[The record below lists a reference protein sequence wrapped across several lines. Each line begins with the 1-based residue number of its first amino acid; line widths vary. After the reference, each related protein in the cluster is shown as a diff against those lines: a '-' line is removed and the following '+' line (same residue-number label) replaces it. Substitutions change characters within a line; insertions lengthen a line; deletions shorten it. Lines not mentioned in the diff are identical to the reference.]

1 MIVKMLKRSLEAA
14 SYKVVVAENGAEAY
28 ERFDENEANFDA
40 IVTDI
45 QMPVRSLCN
54 FALLVIAEDDR
65 LLMFRLWMESS

>member
-1 MIVKMLKRSLEAA
+1 MIIKMLKRSLEAA
-14 SYKVVVAENGAEAY
+14 SYEVVVAENGAEAY

-54 FALLVIAEDDR
+54 FALFVIADDYEQS
-65 LLMFRLWMESS
+65 MFRSWMESS